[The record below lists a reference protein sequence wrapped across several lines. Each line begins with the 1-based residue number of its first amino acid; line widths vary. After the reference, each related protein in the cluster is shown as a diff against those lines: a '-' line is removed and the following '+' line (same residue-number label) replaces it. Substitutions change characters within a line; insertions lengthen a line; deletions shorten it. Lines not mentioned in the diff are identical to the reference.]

1 MAKKILIANT
11 GSQNCLQF
19 KDLFNLFSINGYL
32 LYFYS
37 QKKEIKKYCEDSK
50 YFFKKA
56 GNLTYANTRLSK
68 ILFII
73 LLLPLLLFSLTTILI
88 YKIKYKIDIFICF
101 DWQEKILFTPWAK
114 LCGQKI
120 IWIECPGPNKSQS
133 NFFIRAL
140 TRLVHKHAQ
149 IIIFNQKTKDKLK
162 TEKYKIEHIQLVP
175 PGINLSQSLRQE
187 NIFHDLAKTKN
198 SENKNNF
205 YTLGTIVDLNKE
217 QEIEIILGAIKKALS
232 VIPNLQFIIIGDGTE
247 RKNLTWLAK
256 KMGIGNLVWFVGEQA
271 HLHKWLNSFNI
282 FITAAKNAS
291 FTDMQALLHALS
303 SGIPVITPYNHGF
316 DDIINDN
323 INGLIAEKL
332 DSDTLSSA
340 IIKINQDKKLAEKL
354 SQNGKI
360 TVTEKY
366 TDKIMAENFIKLL

>member
-1 MAKKILIANT
+1 MN
-11 GSQNCLQF
+11 
-19 KDLFNLFSINGYL
+19 
-32 LYFYS
+32 
-37 QKKEIKKYCEDSK
+37 
-50 YFFKKA
+50 
-56 GNLTYANTRLSK
+56 
-68 ILFII
+68 
-73 LLLPLLLFSLTTILI
+73 
-88 YKIKYKIDIFICF
+88 
-101 DWQEKILFTPWAK
+101 
-114 LCGQKI
+114 
-120 IWIECPGPNKSQS
+120 
-133 NFFIRAL
+133 
-140 TRLVHKHAQ
+140 
-149 IIIFNQKTKDKLK
+149 LK
-162 TEKYKIEHIQLVP
+162 T
-175 PGINLSQSLRQE
+175 S
-187 NIFHDLAKTKN
+187 
-198 SENKNNF
+198 
-205 YTLGTIVDLNKE
+205 LNKE

>member
-149 IIIFNQKTKDKLK
+149 IIIFNQKTKD
-162 TEKYKIEHIQLVP
+162 
-175 PGINLSQSLRQE
+175 
-187 NIFHDLAKTKN
+187 

-323 INGLIAEKL
+323 IN
-332 DSDTLSSA
+332 
-340 IIKINQDKKLAEKL
+340 
-354 SQNGKI
+354 
-360 TVTEKY
+360 
-366 TDKIMAENFIKLL
+366 